1 MNLVDH
7 TFIVK
12 TFFMILSLLTFN
24 SALGAV
30 DNRFS
35 APLTGM
41 EEVPPVTTNSTGI
54 SIFELINNNTIN
66 YKLNVTNMDNIK
78 AAHIHLGNFSQN
90 GDVVATLFN
99 SSKTPTDMINGTLVE
114 GKITTANLQG
124 PLKEKTIS
132 DLVQLM
138 NTTQTY
144 VNIHTVEYPN
154 GEIRGQLTTVNA
166 TNWWGI

>member
-1 MNLVDH
+1 MKLLDNN
-7 TFIVK
+7 FMVK
-12 TFFMILSLLTFN
+12 PFFMILLLLTFN
-24 SALGAV
+24 SALGAA

-41 EEVPPVTTNSTGI
+41 EEVPPVNTNSTGI
-54 SIFELINNNTIN
+54 SVFELINNNTLN

-90 GDVVATLFN
+90 GDILTTLFN
-99 SSKTPTDMINGTLVE
+99 SSKTPIDTINGTLVE
-114 GKITTANLQG
+114 GKITAANLQG
-124 PLKEKTIS
+124 PLKEKTIA
-132 DLVQLM
+132 DLVQLI

-144 VNIHTVEYPN
+144 VNIHSVEYPN

-166 TNWWGI
+166 TNWWD

>member
-1 MNLVDH
+1 MKLVDT
-7 TFIVK
+7 TFLVK
-12 TFFMILSLLTFN
+12 IFFMILPLLTFN
-24 SALGAV
+24 SALAAT

-41 EEVPPVTTNSTGI
+41 EEVPPVNTNSTGI
-54 SIFELINNNTIN
+54 SIFELLNSNTLN

-78 AAHIHLGNFSQN
+78 AAHIHLGNFSEN

-99 SSKTPTDMINGTLVE
+99 SSKTPTDIINGTLVE
-114 GKITTANLQG
+114 GQITTANLQG
-124 PLKEKTIS
+124 PLKEKTIP
-132 DLVQLM
+132 DLVQLI
-138 NTTQTY
+138 NSTQTY

-166 TNWWGI
+166 TNWWG

>member
-1 MNLVDH
+1 MKLVDH

-12 TFFMILSLLTFN
+12 IFFMILPLLTFN
-24 SALGAV
+24 NALGAA

-41 EEVPPVTTNSTGI
+41 EEVPPVATNSTGI
-54 SIFELINNNTIN
+54 SIFELINNNTLN

-114 GKITTANLQG
+114 GKITAANLQG

-166 TNWWGI
+166 TNWWG

>member
-1 MNLVDH
+1 MKLVDNN
-7 TFIVK
+7 FIVK
-12 TFFMILSLLTFN
+12 IFFMILPLLAFN
-24 SALGAV
+24 SVLGAA

-41 EEVPPVTTNSTGI
+41 EEVPPVNTNSTGI
-54 SIFELINNNTIN
+54 SIFELINNNTLN

-78 AAHIHLGNFSQN
+78 AAHIHLGNFSEN

-99 SSKTPTDMINGTLVE
+99 SSKTPTDTINGTLVE
-114 GKITTANLQG
+114 GKITAANLQG
-124 PLKEKTIS
+124 PLKEKTIP
-132 DLVQLM
+132 DLVQLI

-166 TNWWGI
+166 TNWWD

>member
-1 MNLVDH
+1 MKLVDH

-12 TFFMILSLLTFN
+12 IFFMILPLLIFN
-24 SALGAV
+24 SALGAA

-66 YKLNVTNMDNIK
+66 YKLNVTNIDNIK
-78 AAHIHLGNFSQN
+78 AAHIHLGNFSEN
-90 GDVVATLFN
+90 GDIVVTLFN
-99 SSKTPTDMINGTLVE
+99 SSKIPTNTINGTLVE
-114 GKITTANLQG
+114 GKITTVNLQG
-124 PLKEKTIS
+124 PLKEKTIP
-132 DLVQLM
+132 DLVQLI

-144 VNIHTVEYPN
+144 VNIHTVEFPN
-154 GEIRGQLTTVNA
+154 GEIRG
-166 TNWWGI
+166 

>member
-1 MNLVDH
+1 MKLVDH

-54 SIFELINNNTIN
+54 SILELINNNTIN
-66 YKLNVTNMDNIK
+66 YKLNVTNLDNIK

-114 GKITTANLQG
+114 GKITAANLQG

-154 GEIRGQLTTVNA
+154 GEIRGQLITVNA